1 MSTVPRPGADLAFYL
16 VDSDPLPKDVM
27 PEFDSTQWSV
37 TENFTSRQTGWLAM
51 DDAVGHTEKD
61 VVAGATLDLP
71 PTAVTVRAS

>member
-27 PEFDSTQWSV
+27 PEFDSTQWSA
-37 TENFTSRQTGWLAM
+37 TESSTSEQTGWA
-51 DDAVGHTEKD
+51 DVDNAVGHTEKD
-61 VVAGATLDLP
+61 AVVAATLDLP